1 MVLFRILTVP
11 DLEHLKDTSCYISLY
26 YQHRGWWYTA
36 ALKLMAGKY
45 YLGYV
50 DPNRRVR
57 RLNEHVNYRGPI
69 TELMILSQVLALC
82 SYFDIS
88 EDMFMNAVRNFIYD
102 ILQYGE

>member
-36 ALKLMAGKY
+36 AVKLMAGKY
-45 YLGYV
+45 SLGYV
-50 DPNRRVR
+50 DPNKRH
-57 RLNEHVNYRGPI
+57 LYGHVNYRGPI
-69 TELMILSQVLALC
+69 PELMILSQVLAIC
-82 SYFDIS
+82 SSLDIS

-102 ILQYGE
+102 VLQYGE